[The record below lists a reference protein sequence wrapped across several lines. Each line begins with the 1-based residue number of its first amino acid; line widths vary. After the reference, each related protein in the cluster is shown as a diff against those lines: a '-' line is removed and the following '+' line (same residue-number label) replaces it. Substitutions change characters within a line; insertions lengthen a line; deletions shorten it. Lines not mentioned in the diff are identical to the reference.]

1 MSISTL
7 LFKDKTCWSGLKLQT
22 VNLRPA
28 AFDFPLQTLR
38 LLFDQPGKVH
48 YHMT

>member
-1 MSISTL
+1 MLVRT
-7 LFKDKTCWSGLKLQT
+7 KTANG
-22 VNLRPA
+22 NLRPA

-48 YHMT
+48 YHIT